1 MGHRAADGLT
11 SSHRAETPNDRGTE
25 PPNGK
30 GTETPPIPTL
40 RSSLNLKRPPP
51 LVRRMPILRTPR
63 HPPTIHTLTHSPH
76 NSLTTSHSSMAQLIL
91 KESYATSNPHI
102 ARLLVPPCR
111 DINNVALPALRKA
124 LSQFPSSVFSCRVAG
139 RAINSNWSKSLE
151 HWRNTGD
158 FIWASGHTN
167 SPNRNHDSISLQAEI
182 AQTGSAAVFIRFGKQ
197 SIPPTGGTPTPVKK
211 ETGVCTDNAGY
222 CALWIVT
229 QCIPLNAA
237 SRATWGPNWSGGG
250 SWMYGL
256 KGQVLIP
263 LDWYGGS
270 YQWPVIPTQ
279 SLVQHLATQPGT
291 NKGHLV
297 RAEVH
302 SRLTALIQRLSPST
316 SAINTPLLEVEWAN
330 RRSEDPITERKFRQ
344 PPSRVH
350 NNQLAAAD
358 EVVDFWLNKQV
369 NIVLLTA
376 LEQSGKGGVMQAL
389 TYLMIKHWLSQ
400 GHADGGTQINTT
412 GMSMLDWMRTQRRDT
427 FTQCRAWVQHRPTR
441 SLLRGRLPQRVSV
454 LIDEG
459 HIGTGNELVLHR
471 QLLEDKLFGSPAYLR
486 QQEIYILIV
495 TATPSAT
502 LADVVRMGHNN
513 AQVVCM
519 QPGVGYSGFQQ
530 LLQSSRLIEAGDL
543 RLRRVAKKYIS
554 TLVSRWS
561 SAPMYHIVRVTSDL
575 AIKNVR
581 RYAPFGWRLIACD
594 STPDAIA
601 PGIDT
606 HRRNLLRLLNIA
618 PTVPSIVF
626 IKDFARC
633 AVRLNLKYVGSMY
646 EPVLRTVDA
655 TAHRQGLP
663 GRSCN
668 YYGFVHVLVF
678 ASRAVLEEAVREFAT
693 GLPGNSKDARVRY
706 RAGNVVAHTP
716 SMFGALVSSANKKRK
731 LPTSAQDAPYPLVKR
746 HQAQL
751 MMPRE
756 ADELDWLDGETVEEL
771 RDQWRQSVR
780 PPTGVVLNTKVQDVS
795 WRKMVPAQVYQ
806 TGENEFKAA
815 YLPEW
820 SADEEWVG

>member
-1 MGHRAADGLT
+1 MFSDHYPTTIAAIKALLIPPVSTSLALNTVRSALAQHPRSSITCRVGPRTLGSNWAKSIQRWLETGTFTWASSAVRPNTRAA
-11 SSHRAETPNDRGTE
+11 
-25 PPNGK
+25 
-30 GTETPPIPTL
+30 
-40 RSSLNLKRPPP
+40 
-51 LVRRMPILRTPR
+51 LVTMRD
-63 HPPTIHTLTHSPH
+63 
-76 NSLTTSHSSMAQLIL
+76 
-91 KESYATSNPHI
+91 EI
-102 ARLLVPPCR
+102 ARTGHAIVLLR
-111 DINNVALPALRKA
+111 
-124 LSQFPSSVFSCRVAG
+124 F
-139 RAINSNWSKSLE
+139 SKSVMLDPE
-151 HWRNTGD
+151 TRRTRPVRAHEGVVG
-158 FIWASGHTN
+158 SGYFGMLVV
-167 SPNRNHDSISLQAEI
+167 NRCYTLPDAD
-182 AQTGSAAVFIRFGKQ
+182 AD
-197 SIPPTGGTPTPVKK
+197 IPSWVGQW
-211 ETGVCTDNAGY
+211 TDGFE
-222 CALWIVT
+222 
-229 QCIPLNAA
+229 
-237 SRATWGPNWSGGG
+237 
-250 SWMYGL
+250 
-256 KGQVLIP
+256 GQVLVP
-263 LDWYGGS
+263 LNWWNDPIG
-270 YQWPVIPTQ
+270 WPITPVEGLAHHVPTQ
-279 SLVQHLATQPGT
+279 DVKCKSSYE
-291 NKGHLV
+291 V
-297 RAEVH
+297 RRRALE
-302 SRLTALIQRLSPST
+302 RLTEMFNALST
-316 SAINTPLLEVEWAN
+316 AVSVVNTNMLEIEWAN
-330 RRSEDPITERKFRQ
+330 RRSEDPITERKFRE

-358 EVVDFWLNKQV
+358 EVVDLFLNKQV
-369 NIVLLTA
+369 HIVLLTA
-376 LEQSGKGGVMQAL
+376 LEQSGKGGVIQAL

-427 FTQCRAWVQHRPTR
+427 FRQCRAWVQHRPTR
-441 SLLRGRLPQRVSV
+441 SLLKGRPPKRV
-454 LIDEG
+454 LITIDEG

-471 QLLEDKLFGSPAYLR
+471 QLLQDKLFGSPEYLR
-486 QQEIYILIV
+486 SQEIYILIV

-502 LADVVRMGHNN
+502 LADLVRVGHNN

-530 LLQSSRLIEAGDL
+530 LLQSSRLMEAGDL

-581 RYAPFGWRLIACD
+581 RYVPSGWQLIACD

-706 RAGNVVAHTP
+706 RAGNVVVHTP
-716 SMFGALVSSANKKRK
+716 SMFGALASSTNRKRK

-756 ADELDWLDGETVEEL
+756 ADELDWLDGETVQEL
-771 RDQWRQSVR
+771 RTLWRQNMR
-780 PPTGVVLNTKVQDVS
+780 PPTGVVLNTEVQDLS
-795 WRKMVPAQVYQ
+795 CHKMVPAQVYQ

-820 SADEEWVG
+820 LADEEWVG